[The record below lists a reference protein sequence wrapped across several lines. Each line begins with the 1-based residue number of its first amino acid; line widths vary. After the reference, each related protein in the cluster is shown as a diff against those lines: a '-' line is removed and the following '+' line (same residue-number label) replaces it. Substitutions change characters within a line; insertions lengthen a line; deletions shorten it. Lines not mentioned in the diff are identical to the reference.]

1 MQYPEDD
8 ALLAMMLSD
17 ASRDEGFRMFVKKY
31 KERLYIMIRRMVE
44 NHEDADDVIQNTF
57 LKVVRHIQSFNG
69 ESGLFTWVY
78 KIATNECL
86 NFLDSRR
93 KRGISFS
100 LDAVAEASENPL
112 PPDGERIVASLQH
125 AIHSLPEKQKMIF
138 NLRYYEAL
146 PYADIAEIT
155 GTSVGALKASYH
167 IAVKKIEEQITR

>member
-8 ALLAMMLSD
+8 AILAMMLSD
-17 ASRDEGFRMFVKKY
+17 ASRDEGFRMFVNKY
-31 KERLYIMIRRMVE
+31 KERLYFMIRRMVE

-69 ESGLFTWVY
+69 ESNLFTWVY
-78 KIATNECL
+78 RIATNECL

-93 KRGISFS
+93 KRGLSFS
-100 LDAVAEASENPL
+100 LEAVAETAESPL
-112 PPDGERIVASLQH
+112 PPDGDSIVASLQH
-125 AIHSLPEKQKMIF
+125 AVQSLPEKQKMIF
-138 NLRYYEAL
+138 NLRYYESL

-167 IAVKKIEEQITR
+167 HAVKKIEEQITR